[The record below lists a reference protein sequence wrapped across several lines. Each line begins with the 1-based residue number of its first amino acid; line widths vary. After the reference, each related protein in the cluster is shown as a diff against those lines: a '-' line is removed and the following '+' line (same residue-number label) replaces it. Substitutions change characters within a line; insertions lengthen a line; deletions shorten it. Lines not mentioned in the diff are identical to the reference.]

1 MGNDGGSILKR
12 VDMVKFKQK
21 EIKID
26 NELIM
31 KARLKIN
38 FRAKLCALTKT
49 RLKPP
54 LAACRLGFLFNYES
68 VIKSLLEKNLPL

>member
-12 VDMVKFKQK
+12 VDMVRFKQK

-31 KARLKIN
+31 KARFK
-38 FRAKLCALTKT
+38 
-49 RLKPP
+49 
-54 LAACRLGFLFNYES
+54 FN
-68 VIKSLLEKNLPL
+68 